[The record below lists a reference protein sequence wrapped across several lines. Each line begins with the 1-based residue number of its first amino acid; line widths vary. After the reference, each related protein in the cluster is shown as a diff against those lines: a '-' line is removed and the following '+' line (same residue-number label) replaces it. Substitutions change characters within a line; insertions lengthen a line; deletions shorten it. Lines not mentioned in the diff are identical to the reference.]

1 MIIKEGG
8 SMFKYQIMGVTN
20 TSPRAITVA
29 LTHFSDIAEFIAAH
43 AAEALDP
50 DGALG
55 MKVTIV
61 ERAEADRFAYRP
73 RGNRED

>member
-1 MIIKEGG
+1 
-8 SMFKYQIMGVTN
+8 MFKYQIMGVTN

-50 DGALG
+50 DGSQG
-55 MKVTIV
+55 MSFHVI
-61 ERAEADRFAYRP
+61 ERQEADKFTNRP
-73 RGNRED
+73 RGNPEV